1 MRTAALLLA
10 VFATTACVRTTRDPA
25 SGKIDVDVESPTKR
39 GEDWRGKLYGQSTHA
54 SYQGDIGADV
64 LDGKTTA
71 TIALTGA
78 ASGGYHPWHIHE
90 GKCGSGGPIIGDPSA
105 YRPLTVGSDGK
116 AAGSAVLMLQ
126 LKEATEYYVN
136 VHQSPSDMG
145 TIVAC
150 GQLGD

>member
-39 GEDWRGKLYGQSTHA
+39 GEDWRGKVRGEGTHM

-64 LDGKTTA
+64 LEGKTTA
-71 TIALTGA
+71 TIALTGGIA
-78 ASGGYHPWHIHE
+78 GSVHPWHIHE

-105 YRPLTVGSDGK
+105 YTPVTVGSDGR

-136 VHQSPSDMG
+136 VHHSTGDMA

>member
-10 VFATTACVRTTRDPA
+10 VFATTACVRSTRDPA
-25 SGKIDVDVESPTKR
+25 TGKVDVDVESPTKR
-39 GEDWRGKLYGQSTHA
+39 GEDWRGKVHGMGTHL

-78 ASGGYHPWHIHE
+78 AVGGVHPWHIHQ
-90 GKCGSGGPIIGDPSA
+90 GKCGSGGPIIGDMSA
-105 YRPLTVGSDGK
+105 YRPVTVGSDGR

-136 VHQSPSDMG
+136 VHHSSSDMA

-150 GQLGD
+150 GDLGD